1 MFSELNAAYCKG
13 VVTKS
18 VFAQDAGEG
27 AFRRRRVPK
36 GSASVAIAWSAG
48 EATHDASGCPTCK
61 LPLAA
66 AARWGETHG
75 LSSECLPSLKKTT
88 QRHPLSMIMVALS
101 HLGPYL

>member
-13 VVTKS
+13 CSHKS
-18 VFAQDAGEG
+18 VFAQDEGEE

-48 EATHDASGCPTCK
+48 EATHDAPGCPTCK

-66 AARWGETHG
+66 AAR
-75 LSSECLPSLKKTT
+75 
-88 QRHPLSMIMVALS
+88 
-101 HLGPYL
+101 